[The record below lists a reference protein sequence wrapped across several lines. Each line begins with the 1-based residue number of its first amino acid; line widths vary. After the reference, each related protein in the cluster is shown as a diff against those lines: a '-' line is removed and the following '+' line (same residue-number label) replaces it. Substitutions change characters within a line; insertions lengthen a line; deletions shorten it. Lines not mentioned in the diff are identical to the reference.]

1 MKMVNKLKRLI
12 SKKSAEKVISTQTI
26 ADLQDEL
33 KILQARYE
41 LVLQNNKYWKRQAKK
56 YRKLCA
62 KMLERQVFNK

>member
-12 SKKSAEKVISTQTI
+12 LRKSAEKEIYTQTI